1 MPDAPEPPVRDPLVA
16 AALHDLKGALAAQAL
31 LVSSLERDVRSPA
44 RLDHMAGTIGSLR
57 ETVEH
62 ASELARLLTLASLP
76 PASTMAVGMA
86 ELVRLALAALHLPA
100 NLNDTKFLLFQM
112 FRGQRLTTVATS
124 RLALDLL
131 EAAQALLLLG

>member
-86 ELVRLALAALHLPA
+86 ELVRLALAVISSDVHARF
-100 NLNDTKFLLFQM
+100 T
-112 FRGQRLTTVATS
+112 
-124 RLALDLL
+124 LDLG
-131 EAAQALLLLG
+131 ATADLGAVREPGTL